1 MISKRWSYPF
11 IVGGV
16 LSLGLGSG
24 CAKDEPAP
32 VRVARQFAAAARY
45 GDVDQVLEMV
55 DRQTRARVQHAAE
68 RASDQVGGR
77 RNIEP
82 EEMLQVVEVD
92 PRFQVA
98 SVELGN
104 NDDQRATVLLT
115 GADGTVVSLELVNED
130 GAWLVHLPLPRG
142 PMSAP

>member
-1 MISKRWSYPF
+1 MISKRWSHPF
-11 IVGGV
+11 ILGGV
-16 LSLGLGSG
+16 LTLAVVSG
-24 CAKDEPAP
+24 CAKDDPAP
-32 VRVARQFAAAARY
+32 VRVAKQFAAAARY

-55 DRQTRARVQHAAE
+55 DQQTRARGQQAAE

-98 SVELGN
+98 KVELGN
-104 NDDQRATVLLT
+104 NDEQRAVVNLT

-130 GAWLVHLPLPRG
+130 GAWRVHLPLPRG